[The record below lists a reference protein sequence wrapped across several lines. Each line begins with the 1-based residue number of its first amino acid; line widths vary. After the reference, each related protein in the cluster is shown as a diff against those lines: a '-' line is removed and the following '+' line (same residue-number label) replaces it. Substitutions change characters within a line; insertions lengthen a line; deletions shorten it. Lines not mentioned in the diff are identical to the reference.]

1 MFRALILS
9 AALAFAPALSHA
21 GNLSWAWTPQTADQ
35 QAAAQTAVT
44 LYALSKALKS
54 KGEVRQSG
62 SALAAFL
69 RQSGQ
74 GQYALIDQR
83 GTGHGANVS
92 QSGAPNALAL
102 FQRGRGAQANIAQ
115 TGGQAAIVLQYG
127 W

>member
-9 AALAFAPALSHA
+9 AALATTPALLHA
-21 GNLSWAWTPQTADQ
+21 GSLSWAWSPQTGEQ
-35 QAAAQTAVT
+35 KAAVQTAVT

-62 SALAAFL
+62 SALSAFL

-74 GQYALIDQR
+74 GQYALIDQK
-83 GTGHGANVS
+83 GTGHGATVT

-102 FQRGRGAQANIAQ
+102 VQRGRGAQANIAQ
-115 TGGQAAIVLQYG
+115 TGGQGALIFQYG